1 MNMAVIRTTVPFEM
15 GQVLVLSDPD
25 GLVKGLTFEPDTDT
39 VQSLSGTGLVEE
51 LARYFRGERVRWSL
65 VPDLSSETGFCRA
78 VYERVMKIPY
88 GKTATY
94 GQVARDVGSPGG
106 ARAVGQA
113 MARNRFPVIIPCHR
127 VVSGNGGLGG
137 FSSGLDLKRFL
148 LKLEG
153 HTIGA

>member
-1 MNMAVIRTTVPFEM
+1 MAAIRTAVPFEM

-25 GLVKGLTFEPDTDT
+25 GLVKGLTFEPGTDT
-39 VQSLSGTGLVEE
+39 VRPLSETGIAEE
-51 LARYFRGERVRWSL
+51 LARYFRGQRVRWSL
-65 VPDLSSETGFCRA
+65 VPDLSSETPFFRA
-78 VYERVMKIPY
+78 VCKRVMKIPY

-148 LKLEG
+148 LMLEG
-153 HTIGA
+153 VRL

>member
-1 MNMAVIRTTVPFEM
+1 MDAIRTAVPFEM
-15 GQVLVLSDPD
+15 GQVLVLSDSN
-25 GLVKGLTFEPDTDT
+25 GLVKGLTFQPGTET
-39 VQSLSGTGLVEE
+39 VRPLSGPGIAEE
-51 LARYFRGERVRWSL
+51 LSRYFRGQKVRWSV
-65 VPDLSSETGFCRA
+65 VPDLSSETEFRRA

-94 GQVARDVGSPGG
+94 GQIARDVGSPGG
-106 ARAVGQA
+106 AQAVGQA
-113 MARNRFPVIIPCHR
+113 MAQNRFPVIIPCHR
-127 VVSGNGGLGG
+127 VVSGGGGLGG

>member
-1 MNMAVIRTTVPFEM
+1 MAAIRTVVPFEM
-15 GQVLVLSDPD
+15 GQVLVLSDSE
-25 GLVKGLTFEPDTDT
+25 GLVKGLTFQPGTET
-39 VQSLSGTGLVEE
+39 VQSLSGTGIVEE

-65 VPDLSSETGFCRA
+65 VPDLSSETEFRRA

-94 GQVARDVGSPGG
+94 GQVARDAGSPGG
-106 ARAVGQA
+106 GRAVGQA
-113 MARNRFPVIIPCHR
+113 MAQNRFPVVIPCHR
-127 VVSGNGGLGG
+127 VVSGGGELGG

-153 HTIGA
+153 VEL

>member
-1 MNMAVIRTTVPFEM
+1 MDAIRTAVPFGM
-15 GQVLVLSDPD
+15 GQVLVLSDSN
-25 GLVKGLTFEPDTDT
+25 GLVKGLTFQPGTET
-39 VQSLSGTGLVEE
+39 VRPLSGPGIAEE
-51 LARYFRGERVRWSL
+51 LSRYFRGQKVRWSV
-65 VPDLSSETGFCRA
+65 VPDLSSETEFRRA

-94 GQVARDVGSPGG
+94 GQIARDVGSPGG
-106 ARAVGQA
+106 AQAVGQA
-113 MARNRFPVIIPCHR
+113 MAQNRFPVIIPCHR
-127 VVSGNGGLGG
+127 VVSGGGGLGG